1 MRLLAEQV
9 AAEPPAA
16 GADGAGAE
24 AVGVGREAAGVEGA
38 EGVEELETDPA
49 GFDPSGV
56 EEAAELPDPDAV
68 GPPSAVS
75 APLPP
80 GWHPATARAT
90 EATTTAIAEP
100 RIPFTYRMLSP
111 GFRLSEERLRAA
123 LVDPD
128 RSTDPA
134 VLRHFDL

>member
-1 MRLLAEQV
+1 M
-9 AAEPPAA
+9 
-16 GADGAGAE
+16 
-24 AVGVGREAAGVEGA
+24 GREADGVEGP

-49 GFDPSGV
+49 GFEPGV
-56 EEAAELPDPDAV
+56 EEAAELADPDAV

-100 RIPFTYRMLSP
+100 CIPFMYRMLSP
-111 GFRLSEERLRAA
+111 GFRLSEGWLLAA

-128 RSTDPA
+128 RRADPA